1 MAPPISIGDTPRL
14 MPMVL
19 QMTPMVA
26 AVPKDV
32 PVSTEIRQFSKNAMS
47 RNTAGR
53 MARAAKH
60 TMTGIVP
67 AWRHRAVSMPMKTNV
82 SSTSLAVLMPETE
95 KRQTLRRE

>member
-1 MAPPISIGDTPRL
+1 

-19 QMTPMVA
+19 HMTPMVA

-47 RNTAGR
+47 RKTAGR

-67 AWRHRAVSMPMKTNV
+67 A
-82 SSTSLAVLMPETE
+82 
-95 KRQTLRRE
+95 